1 MKQIRIETRREI
13 KIMNSNFKRQLGLA
27 ALSLI
32 MFIVTLDT
40 TITNIALPTI
50 TNAFNSNLDTSN
62 WVSTVYVLVLSALM
76 IPAAK
81 IGDQLG
87 RKKIIIFGLCLFGIG
102 SLLCSLS
109 GSIIMLIAARA
120 LQGIGGAIATPIL
133 VPLCVSLV
141 GRKQA
146 NAAVGRI
153 GAVAAF
159 AAAVGP
165 CVGGLIIEYWS
176 WRGIFIIN
184 VPITVLTVI
193 LIGACF
199 KESYDSTISKNIDYF
214 GIVLLSTTLFL
225 LTFVLLKGYD
235 YGWLST
241 RIIFMAISSL
251 VFFIIFI
258 LIDLRK
264 KYPLIEFSLF
274 RDITF
279 TSSMAIYF
287 ACGFTIVCSSVV
299 FNFFLENIL
308 GYTALHAGF
317 IIMFSSLMVMVAMP
331 LGNKLGQSSNFR
343 WPLMTGTNLMAL
355 GALLL
360 TQLAYNMSLFQMI
373 FAMCVLGLGFGLGSL
388 SLISAV
394 QYIPEEKAGIA
405 SGMVNAARQIG
416 TCLGIALLV
425 GLLNNNISEAVNT
438 TKNSALAEITTAN
451 LAKHVKTI
459 SSQEISRAFKYT
471 GTGKSTPTIDKDKIV
486 AAARQASNPP
496 QPKKS
501 TDLYKLYVSEKQI
514 DSSLDK
520 VTIGTSELQNNLTKA
535 AVGSQQLYSGTT
547 SLTSSLQNI
556 SKLAASQS
564 QTTSESYGISEI
576 VDGSK
581 KVTTGTQQLSEDLIK
596 LNEGALAIN
605 DGSKKLKDKHGEL
618 THGIALIAQRR
629 ELNQVLNH
637 IKSKKNTKLTAAFN
651 KTFLV
656 SSIFLVLFI
665 PISYWTDKSE
675 NKE

>member
-1 MKQIRIETRREI
+1 
-13 KIMNSNFKRQLGLA
+13 MNSNFKRQLGLA
-27 ALSLI
+27 ALSMI

-50 TNAFNSNLDTSN
+50 TSAFNSNLDISN

-87 RKKIIIFGLCLFGIG
+87 RKKIIIFGLCLFGTG
-102 SLLCSLS
+102 SLLCSFS
-109 GSIIMLIAARA
+109 GSISMLIAARA

-146 NAAVGRI
+146 NGAVGRI

-159 AAAVGP
+159 AAAIGP

-184 VPITVLTVI
+184 VPITIITVI
-193 LIGACF
+193 LLYVCF
-199 KESYDSTISKNIDYF
+199 EESYDSTISKNIDYF

-235 YGWLST
+235 YGWLSI
-241 RIIFMAISSL
+241 RIISMAISAL
-251 VFFIIFI
+251 VLLIIFI
-258 LIDLRK
+258 LTDLRK
-264 KYPLIEFSLF
+264 KYSLIEFSLF
-274 RDITF
+274 REITF

-317 IIMFSSLMVMVAMP
+317 IIMFSSFMVMLAMP
-331 LGNKLGQSSNFR
+331 LGNKLGQGLTFR
-343 WPLMTGTNLMAL
+343 WPLMTGTILMSV

-360 TQLAYNMSLFQMI
+360 TQLTYNMSLFQMI
-373 FAMCVLGLGFGLGSL
+373 FAMCVLGFGFGLGSL

-416 TCLGIALLV
+416 TCLGMALLV
-425 GLLNNNISEAVNT
+425 GLLNNNISGAVNT
-438 TKNSALAEITTAN
+438 TKNSALSEIATAN
-451 LAKHVKTI
+451 ISKHVKTI
-459 SSQEISRAFKYT
+459 SSQEILKAFKYN

-486 AAARQASNPP
+486 GAARQTSNLPR
-496 QPKKS
+496 PKKS
-501 TDLYKLYVSEKQI
+501 TDFYKLYISEKQV
-514 DSSLDK
+514 DNGLDK
-520 VTIGTSELQNNLTKA
+520 ITIGTSELQNNLNKA
-535 AVGSQQLYSGTT
+535 TVGSQQLYSGTT
-547 SLTSSLQNI
+547 SLFSSLQNV
-556 SKLAASQS
+556 SKFTANQA
-564 QTTSESYGISEI
+564 QTTSDTDGISEI
-576 VDGSK
+576 IGGSK
-581 KVTTGTQQLSEDLIK
+581 KVTAGTQQLSEDLVM
-596 LNEGALAIN
+596 LNEGALNIKN
-605 DGSKKLKDKHGEL
+605 GNKNLKDKHGEL
-618 THGIALIAQRR
+618 TSGIALIAQKK
-629 ELNQVLNH
+629 ELNKVLNH
-637 IKSKKNTKLTAAFN
+637 IKSQKNAELTAAFN
-651 KTFLV
+651 KNFLV
-656 SSIFLVLFI
+656 SAIFLVLFI
-665 PISYWTDKSE
+665 PMSYWTDKSG

>member
-1 MKQIRIETRREI
+1 
-13 KIMNSNFKRQLGLA
+13 MNSSFKRQLGLA

-109 GSIIMLIAARA
+109 VSIIMLIAARA

-193 LIGACF
+193 LIGTCF

-214 GIVLLSTTLFL
+214 GIVLLSTILFL

-241 RIIFMAISSL
+241 RIIFMAISAL
-251 VFFIIFI
+251 VLFIVFI

-317 IIMFSSLMVMVAMP
+317 IIMFSSLMVMLAMP

-343 WPLMTGTNLMAL
+343 WPLMTGTVLMAL

-438 TKNSALAEITTAN
+438 TKNSALTEIATAN
-451 LAKHVKTI
+451 LAEHVKTI

-471 GTGKSTPTIDKDKIV
+471 GTGKSTPTIDKNKIV
-486 AAARQASNPP
+486 TAAKQTSNLP

-514 DSSLDK
+514 DDGLDK
-520 VTIGTSELQNNLTKA
+520 VTIGTSKLQNNLTKA
-535 AVGSQQLYSGTT
+535 AVGSQQLYSSTM
-547 SLTSSLQNI
+547 SLSSSLQKV

-605 DGSKKLKDKHGEL
+605 DGSKKLKDKHGKL
-618 THGIALIAQRR
+618 TNGIALIAQKR
-629 ELNQVLNH
+629 ELNQVLRH
-637 IKSKKNTKLTAAFN
+637 IKSQKNTELTAAFN

-656 SSIFLVLFI
+656 GFIFLVLFI
-665 PISYWTDKSE
+665 PISYWTDKS
-675 NKE
+675 KIDKKTTGVSYDQFD

>member
-1 MKQIRIETRREI
+1 
-13 KIMNSNFKRQLGLA
+13 MNYNLKKRLGLA

-241 RIIFMAISSL
+241 RIIFMAISAL
-251 VFFIIFI
+251 VLFIVFI

-279 TSSMAIYF
+279 TSSMVIYF

-343 WPLMTGTNLMAL
+343 WPLMTGTILMAL

-438 TKNSALAEITTAN
+438 TKNSALAEIATAN
-451 LAKHVKTI
+451 LAEHVKTI
-459 SSQEISRAFKYT
+459 SSQEISKAFKYN
-471 GTGKSTPTIDKDKIV
+471 GTGKSTSTIDKDKIV
-486 AAARQASNPP
+486 DAARQTSNLP

-514 DSSLDK
+514 DGGLDK
-520 VTIGTSELQNNLTKA
+520 VTIGTSKLQNNLTKA

-547 SLTSSLQNI
+547 SLSSSLQKI

-596 LNEGALAIN
+596 LNEGTLAIN
-605 DGSKKLKDKHGEL
+605 DGSKKIKDKHGEL
-618 THGIALIAQRR
+618 TNGIALIAQKR
-629 ELNQVLNH
+629 ELNQVLRH
-637 IKSKKNTKLTAAFN
+637 IKRQKNTELTAAFN

-656 SSIFLVLFI
+656 SFIFLVLFI
-665 PISYWTDKSE
+665 PISYWTDKS
-675 NKE
+675 KIDHKTTGVSYD

>member
-1 MKQIRIETRREI
+1 
-13 KIMNSNFKRQLGLA
+13 MNSSFKRQLGLA

-76 IPAAK
+76 IPTAK

-109 GSIIMLIAARA
+109 VSIIMLIAARA

-214 GIVLLSTTLFL
+214 GIILLSTTLFL

-241 RIIFMAISSL
+241 RIIFMAISAL
-251 VFFIIFI
+251 VLFIVFI

-317 IIMFSSLMVMVAMP
+317 IIMFSSLMVMLAMP

-343 WPLMTGTNLMAL
+343 WPLMTGTVLMAL

-438 TKNSALAEITTAN
+438 TKNSALAEIATAN
-451 LAKHVKTI
+451 LAEHVKTI

-471 GTGKSTPTIDKDKIV
+471 GTGKSTPTIDKNKIV
-486 AAARQASNPP
+486 TAAKQTSNLP

-514 DSSLDK
+514 DDGLDK
-520 VTIGTSELQNNLTKA
+520 VTIGTSKLQNNLTKA
-535 AVGSQQLYSGTT
+535 AVGSQQLYSSTM
-547 SLTSSLQNI
+547 SLSSSLQKV

-605 DGSKKLKDKHGEL
+605 DGSKKLKDKHGKL
-618 THGIALIAQRR
+618 TNGIALIAQKR
-629 ELNQVLNH
+629 ELNQVLRH
-637 IKSKKNTKLTAAFN
+637 IKSQKNTELTAAFN

-656 SSIFLVLFI
+656 SFIFLVLFI
-665 PISYWTDKSE
+665 PISYWTDKS
-675 NKE
+675 KIDKKTTGVSYDQFD

>member
-1 MKQIRIETRREI
+1 
-13 KIMNSNFKRQLGLA
+13 
-27 ALSLI
+27 
-32 MFIVTLDT
+32 
-40 TITNIALPTI
+40 
-50 TNAFNSNLDTSN
+50 
-62 WVSTVYVLVLSALM
+62 
-76 IPAAK
+76 
-81 IGDQLG
+81 
-87 RKKIIIFGLCLFGIG
+87 
-102 SLLCSLS
+102 
-109 GSIIMLIAARA
+109 
-120 LQGIGGAIATPIL
+120 
-133 VPLCVSLV
+133 
-141 GRKQA
+141 
-146 NAAVGRI
+146 
-153 GAVAAF
+153 
-159 AAAVGP
+159 
-165 CVGGLIIEYWS
+165 
-176 WRGIFIIN
+176 
-184 VPITVLTVI
+184 
-193 LIGACF
+193 
-199 KESYDSTISKNIDYF
+199 
-214 GIVLLSTTLFL
+214 
-225 LTFVLLKGYD
+225 
-235 YGWLST
+235 
-241 RIIFMAISSL
+241 MAISAL
-251 VFFIIFI
+251 VLFIVFI

-317 IIMFSSLMVMVAMP
+317 IIMFSSLMVMLAMP

-343 WPLMTGTNLMAL
+343 WPLMTGTVLMAL

-438 TKNSALAEITTAN
+438 TKNSALAEIATAN
-451 LAKHVKTI
+451 LAEHVKTI

-471 GTGKSTPTIDKDKIV
+471 GTGKSTPTIDKNKIV
-486 AAARQASNPP
+486 TAAKQTSNLP

-514 DSSLDK
+514 DDGLDK
-520 VTIGTSELQNNLTKA
+520 VTIGTSKLQNNLTKT
-535 AVGSQQLYSGTT
+535 AVGSQQLYSSTM
-547 SLTSSLQNI
+547 SLSSSLQKV

-605 DGSKKLKDKHGEL
+605 DGSKKLKDKHGKL
-618 THGIALIAQRR
+618 TNGIALIAQKR
-629 ELNQVLNH
+629 ELNQVLRH
-637 IKSKKNTKLTAAFN
+637 IKSQKNTELTAAFN

-656 SSIFLVLFI
+656 GFIFLVLFI
-665 PISYWTDKSE
+665 PISYWTDKS
-675 NKE
+675 KIDKKTTGVSYDQFD